1 MVLVV
6 IDDGVVVDV
15 VLNVAIIPGV
25 GVVEDV
31 AIEVALSENPSLAV
45 SGFEGRE
52 DDGHGFIISGAG
64 GDFSCVSDCE

>member
-15 VLNVAIIPGV
+15 DLNVAIIPGV

-31 AIEVALSENPSLAV
+31 AIEVALSENPSLPV
-45 SGFEGRE
+45 TGFEGRE
-52 DDGHGFIISGAG
+52 DDGHGFFLSGAG